1 MTDQMKDQL
10 KAALK
15 DEASALIEKDFEHVF
30 DAYKRSFQE
39 AEPGAKFRYSFPVQ
53 LSLVPVGAD
62 VRVLS
67 TIRAPLPAF
76 RDESQGRLV
85 TPEGSLFDE

>member
-1 MTDQMKDQL
+1 MTDQMKMQL
-10 KAALK
+10 KEALK
-15 DEASALIEKDFEHVF
+15 DEASALIEKDFDQVF
-30 DAYKRSFQE
+30 DAFKQSFGD
-39 AEPGAKFRYSFPVQ
+39 AEPGSKFRYSFPV
-53 LSLVPVGAD
+53 SLTMVPVGAD

-67 TIRAPLPAF
+67 SIRAPLPAF